1 MTAYIIRRILI
12 GILII
17 LLVTIFVFLVM
28 RLLPGDPLFLFMAQ
42 NEISNLPQEKIE
54 QMRHEYGLDKP
65 LAMQYIDWIGNTL
78 KGDLGYSIY
87 NQKRLS
93 TLLAERFP
101 VTAELAIIAWLISH
115 ILGIGMG
122 VVAALRRGKWLD
134 STSMTLSYIGITIPS
149 FWLAILLIYFI
160 GLRLNLLPL
169 SGWTSP
175 SVDFGM
181 HVKQLIL
188 PIICLSVVPV
198 ASTARLMRSSLLEVI
213 RQDYIRTAWSKGL
226 RERVI
231 VVRHALKNSF
241 IPIITVIGMGI
252 PQIFG
257 GAFIIETIF
266 SIPGMGR
273 LLVDSLYAHD
283 YAVVQFSALFTAFL
297 IVLTNV
303 IVDISYGFFDPRIRY
318 N

>member
-1 MTAYIIRRILI
+1 
-12 GILII
+12 
-17 LLVTIFVFLVM
+17 M

-42 NEISNLPQEKIE
+42 NDISNMSPEKVQE
-54 QMRHEYGLDKP
+54 MRHEYGLDKSLP
-65 LAMQYIDWIGNTL
+65 MQYLDWITNTL

-93 TLLAERFP
+93 TLLADRFP
-101 VTAELAIIAWLISH
+101 VSAEISIIAWVVSH
-115 ILGIGMG
+115 FIGIVIGII
-122 VVAALRRGKWLD
+122 AALRRGKWAD
-134 STSMTLSYIGITIPS
+134 STAMTLSYIGITIPN
-149 FWLAILLIYFI
+149 FWLAILLIYSI
-160 GLRLNLLPL
+160 GLKLNWLPL

-175 SVDFGM
+175 SVDLGM
-181 HVKQLIL
+181 HFKQLVL
-188 PIICLSVVPV
+188 PVICLSVVPI

-241 IPIITVIGMGI
+241 IPIITILGMGI
-252 PQIFG
+252 PHIFG
-257 GAFIIETIF
+257 GSFIIETIF

-283 YAVVQFSALFTAFL
+283 YAVVQFSALFTSFL
-297 IVLTNV
+297 IVATNV
-303 IVDISYGFFDPRIRY
+303 VVDISYGFFDPRIRF